1 MQSNEK
7 DVNMIQMLQEG
18 SVRISTNQ
26 SEIRDIKFQLT
37 QDNQQKSEDTTK
49 VAREAVKK
57 LVEKAEQEFVPT
69 NYELQLLAM
78 DMEREAK
85 RNRVDKEMKVAK
97 KIVDRKTK

>member
-1 MQSNEK
+1 MNLSQYVGKPAYLEQIALQSNEK
-7 DVNMIQMLQEG
+7 DVNMIQKLQEG
-18 SVRISTNQ
+18 SIRISTNQ

-69 NYELQLLAM
+69 NYEL
-78 DMEREAK
+78 
-85 RNRVDKEMKVAK
+85 
-97 KIVDRKTK
+97 

>member
-1 MQSNEK
+1 
-7 DVNMIQMLQEG
+7 MIQMLQEG
-18 SVRISTNQ
+18 SIRISTNQ

-69 NYELQLLAM
+69 NYEL
-78 DMEREAK
+78 
-85 RNRVDKEMKVAK
+85 
-97 KIVDRKTK
+97 

>member
-69 NYELQLLAM
+69 NYEL
-78 DMEREAK
+78 
-85 RNRVDKEMKVAK
+85 
-97 KIVDRKTK
+97 

>member
-1 MQSNEK
+1 
-7 DVNMIQMLQEG
+7 MIQKLQEG
-18 SVRISTNQ
+18 SIRISTNQ

-69 NYELQLLAM
+69 NYEL
-78 DMEREAK
+78 
-85 RNRVDKEMKVAK
+85 
-97 KIVDRKTK
+97 

>member
-18 SVRISTNQ
+18 SIRISTNQ

-69 NYELQLLAM
+69 NYEL
-78 DMEREAK
+78 
-85 RNRVDKEMKVAK
+85 
-97 KIVDRKTK
+97 

>member
-1 MQSNEK
+1 
-7 DVNMIQMLQEG
+7 MIQMLQEG

-69 NYELQLLAM
+69 NYEL
-78 DMEREAK
+78 
-85 RNRVDKEMKVAK
+85 
-97 KIVDRKTK
+97 

>member
-7 DVNMIQMLQEG
+7 DVNTIQKLQEG
-18 SVRISTNQ
+18 SILISTNQ

-69 NYELQLLAM
+69 NYEL
-78 DMEREAK
+78 
-85 RNRVDKEMKVAK
+85 
-97 KIVDRKTK
+97 

>member
-49 VAREAVKK
+49 VAHEAVKK

-69 NYELQLLAM
+69 NYEL
-78 DMEREAK
+78 
-85 RNRVDKEMKVAK
+85 
-97 KIVDRKTK
+97 

>member
-1 MQSNEK
+1 
-7 DVNMIQMLQEG
+7 MIQKLQEG

-69 NYELQLLAM
+69 NYEL
-78 DMEREAK
+78 
-85 RNRVDKEMKVAK
+85 
-97 KIVDRKTK
+97 